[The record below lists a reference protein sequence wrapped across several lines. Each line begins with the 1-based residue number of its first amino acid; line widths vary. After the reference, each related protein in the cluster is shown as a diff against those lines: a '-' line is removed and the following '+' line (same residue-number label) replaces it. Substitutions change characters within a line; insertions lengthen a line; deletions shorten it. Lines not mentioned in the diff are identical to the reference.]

1 MGTRGGDRQSVSS
14 SRILMGTTWMLYIL
28 LVNLSLFLFAAECA
42 TPFLN
47 VYLDERSQKSLHDVL
62 FNALESNELSSL
74 HHGAA
79 GLKLAGI
86 SIEASKNEALCTT
99 VKKVKDE
106 ELGQLYHAV
115 GAAAALKDCSLSVPN
130 ARETVE
136 AVLKEGSATS
146 HNIYMALAVAEKL
159 KLKVNYNGFSD
170 ALTVALAKDDSAA
183 SLAYGLNAAAL
194 LDNTN
199 AGKFFIRIEDFVGQA
214 DEVDGKYLH
223 LEGGLSITAFG
234 IYGLYNLAD
243 KLNKSPSVKSD
254 EAVKLANYLLSRRT
268 VQLDRGAYLLLL
280 ALKKLVDNRFQIPVV
295 FSLASSI
302 SLLDEDKPLVIRV
315 SNVLG
320 ESVGPLSVILDSATH
335 VASKEIAVVG
345 QQLKKVASDKTNTL
359 YEVYIK
365 NANHR
370 GFYNLALTAGSQDKR
385 LVGTN
390 GASLV
395 MRVLVKVKLE
405 DVTVAVFDRELL
417 KPSSSISVKES
428 SKIGK
433 TLEAD
438 VHNKMEIRFKVKEA
452 KTGEALLAHQ
462 AFVVFIH
469 SNTRQEIIF
478 VATPDH
484 NYNYIFDVDF
494 EKVAKDF
501 EGLSGR
507 YAVRLIV
514 GDPAISHPLDWNLV
528 DVNLK
533 LPAVAAAKIK
543 KSERIIYEKAREIKH
558 MFREPEKRPPRIVS
572 TIFVLLSIFPLLIV
586 LILWLRIGI
595 NFGNLPTS
603 PFVLFFH
610 AGLIGI
616 FGLYFVFWL
625 QLTMFETLKYLSV
638 IGTITFISGNRLLRI
653 LAAKRKKKTN

>member
-1 MGTRGGDRQSVSS
+1 MSTKQMWYASL
-14 SRILMGTTWMLYIL
+14 I
-28 LVNLSLFLFAAECA
+28 NLSLFLFVAECA

-47 VYLDERSQKSLHDVL
+47 TYLDERSQKSLHDVL
-62 FNALESNELSSL
+62 IKALDSDELSAV

-86 SIEASKNEALCTT
+86 PIKADKNKALCSI
-99 VKKVKDE
+99 VRKVNGE
-106 ELGQLYHAV
+106 ELEQLYHAV
-115 GAAAALKDCSLSVPN
+115 NAADALKDCTLSIPN
-130 ARETVE
+130 AKGTVE
-136 AVLKEGSATS
+136 AVLKEDSPTS
-146 HNIYMALAVAEKL
+146 RNIYLALVVAEKL
-159 KLKVNYNGFSD
+159 KLKINYDSFSE
-170 ALTVALAKDDSAA
+170 ALTVALAKDDGAS

-199 AGKFFIRIEDFVGQA
+199 AGKFFIRVEDLVGQA

-223 LEGGLSITAFG
+223 VRKDVTNFIGKFNNIKSLQLEGGLSITAFG
-234 IYGLYNLAD
+234 VYGIYNLAD

-254 EAVKLANYLLSRRT
+254 EAVKLANYLLSRKT

-280 ALKKLVDNRFQIPVV
+280 TLKKLANNHFQIPVV
-295 FSLASSI
+295 FSLVSSV
-302 SLLDEDKPLVIRV
+302 SLLDADKPLIIRV

-320 ESVGPLSVILDSATH
+320 ESVGPLSVTLDTATH
-335 VASKEIAVVG
+335 IASKEIVIVR
-345 QQLKKVASDKTNTL
+345 QQLKRVASDKTNTL
-359 YEVYIK
+359 YEVYVR
-365 NANHR
+365 NAKQR

-395 MRVLVKVKLE
+395 MKVLVKIRVE

-433 TLEAD
+433 TLEID
-438 VHNKMEIRFKVKEA
+438 VHSKMEIRFKVKEA
-452 KTGEALLAHQ
+452 KTDEAILVHQ
-462 AFVVFIH
+462 AFVVFVH

-484 NYNYIFDVDF
+484 NHNYVFDVDF

-501 EGLSGR
+501 EGLSGQ
-507 YAVRLIV
+507 YAVRLII

-533 LPAVAAAKIK
+533 LPAIAASKIK
-543 KSERIIYEKAREIKH
+543 KSELIIYKKAPEIEH
-558 MFREPEKRPPRIVS
+558 MFREPEKRPPPIVS
-572 TIFVLLSIFPLLIV
+572 SVFIFLCAFPLLVV

-603 PFVLFFH
+603 PFVLLFH
-610 AGLIGI
+610 SGLIGI

-625 QLTMFETLKYLSV
+625 RLTMFETLKYLSL

-653 LAAKRKKKTN
+653 IAAKRK

>member
-1 MGTRGGDRQSVSS
+1 MGTR
-14 SRILMGTTWMLYIL
+14 RIWYASLI
-28 LVNLSLFLFAAECA
+28 NLSLFLFVVECG

-47 VYLDERSQKSLHDVL
+47 VYLDEQSQKSLHAVL
-62 FNALESNELSSL
+62 INALDSNELSAI

-86 SIEASKNEALCTT
+86 PIEAGKNKALCGT
-99 VKKVKDE
+99 VRKVNAEKLE
-106 ELGQLYHAV
+106 QLYHAV
-115 GAAAALKDCSLSVPN
+115 SAAAALKDCTLSVPN
-130 ARETVE
+130 AKETVE
-136 AVLKEGSATS
+136 AVLKENSPTS
-146 HNIYMALAVAEKL
+146 RDIYLALAVAEKL
-159 KLKVNYNGFSD
+159 KLKADYNGFAK
-170 ALTVALAKDDSAA
+170 ALTVALAKDDGAS

-199 AGKFFIRIEDFVGQA
+199 AEKYFIRVEDLVGQA
-214 DEVDGKYLH
+214 DEVDGKYLQ

-234 IYGLYNLAD
+234 VYGIYNLAD

-280 ALKKLVDNRFQIPVV
+280 TLKKLANNHFQIPVV
-295 FSLASSI
+295 FSLASSM
-302 SLLDEDKPLVIRV
+302 SLLDTKPLVIRV

-320 ESVGPLSVILDSATH
+320 ESVGPLSVILDAATH
-335 VASKEIAVVG
+335 IASKEVVVVR
-345 QQLKKVASDKTNTL
+345 QQLKAVASDKTNTL
-359 YEVYIK
+359 YEVHVK
-365 NANHR
+365 NAKQR

-395 MRVLVKVKLE
+395 TRVLVKVRVE
-405 DVTVAVFDRELL
+405 DVTVAVFDRELS

-438 VHNKMEIRFKVKEA
+438 VHSKMEIKFKVKEA
-452 KTGEALLAHQ
+452 KTDEAILVHQ
-462 AFVVFIH
+462 AFVIFVH

-484 NYNYIFDVDF
+484 NHNYIFDVDF
-494 EKVAKDF
+494 EKAAKDF

-507 YAVRLIV
+507 YAVRLVV
-514 GDPAISHPLDWNLV
+514 GDSAISHALDWNLV
-528 DVNLK
+528 DINLK
-533 LPAVAAAKIK
+533 LPAAAASKIK
-543 KSERIIYEKAREIKH
+543 KSERVIYEKAPEIKH

-572 TIFVLLSIFPLLIV
+572 TIFVFLSAFPLLIV

-595 NFGNLPTS
+595 NFGNLPAS
-603 PFVLFFH
+603 PFVLLFH
-610 AGLIGI
+610 GGLIGI

-638 IGTITFISGNRLLRI
+638 VGTMTFISGNRLLRI
-653 LAAKRKKKTN
+653 LASRRKEKTK